1 MFEQVSVAPPD
12 SILGITDAFNKDANP
27 KKINLSVGI
36 YKDEKGQTPILASVK
51 EAEARILKGETNK
64 NYKPI
69 DGAPEYNKH
78 VQELLLGA
86 NSPLIAAGRVVTAHT
101 PGGTGGLRVTGDFLS
116 SKVKPGST
124 IWVSDP
130 TWANHEAIF
139 KAAGLNVKVY
149 PYFDAA
155 ANGLALEKMVAA
167 LAGAQAGDAVLLH
180 GACHNP
186 TGIDPTPEQWQKIA
200 DAVSAAKLI
209 PVVDFAYQGF
219 GDGLRE
225 DAAGLDALVA
235 KLPEIIVVSSFSKN
249 FGLYNER
256 VGAITVIA
264 ATKEAAAAVLSQVKV
279 TIRSNYSNPPAHGGA
294 IVSTVLGDP
303 ALRAQWENEVTAM
316 RKRIHEMRVMFTE
329 ELKKRG
335 VAKDMSFIV
344 KQKGMFSFSGLTKDQ
359 VERLKKDYSI
369 YIVGSGRINVA
380 GMTKDNMG
388 PLCDA
393 VATVMK

>member
-12 SILGITDAFNKDANP
+12 SILGITDAFNKDTNP

-36 YKDEKGQTPILASVK
+36 YKDEKGLTPILASVK
-51 EAEARILKGETNK
+51 EAEGRILKGETNK

-86 NSPLIAAGRVVTAHT
+86 NHPLIAAGRVVTAHT
-101 PGGTGGLRVTGDFLS
+101 PGGTGGLRVTGDFLG
-116 SKVKPGST
+116 KVKAGGT

-155 ANGLALEKMVAA
+155 ANGLALDKMVAA

-186 TGIDPTPEQWQKIA
+186 TGIDPTPAQWKKIA
-200 DAVSAAKLI
+200 DAVSAAKLM

-225 DAAGLDALVA
+225 DAAGLEALVA

-256 VGAITVIA
+256 VGAVTVIA

-303 ALRAQWENEVTAM
+303 ALRAQWENEVAAM
-316 RKRIHEMRVMFTE
+316 RTRIHEMRVMFAS

-344 KQKGMFSFSGLTKDQ
+344 NQKGMFSYSGLTKDQ
-359 VERLKKDYSI
+359 VERLKKEFSI
-369 YIVGSGRINVA
+369 YVVGSGRINVA

-393 VATVMK
+393 VAKVM

>member
-12 SILGITDAFNKDANP
+12 SILGITDAFNKDPNP
-27 KKINLSVGI
+27 KKINLSVGV

-51 EAEARILKGETNK
+51 EAETRILKSETNK

-69 DGAPEYNKH
+69 DGAADYNKH

-86 NSPLIAAGRVVTAHT
+86 GSPLVAAGRVVTAHT
-101 PGGTGGLRVTGDFLS
+101 PGGTGGLRVTGDFL

-139 KAAGLNVKVY
+139 KAAGMNVKVY

-155 ANGLALEKMVAA
+155 ANGLALDKMVAA
-167 LAGAQAGDAVLLH
+167 LGAAQAGDAVLLH

-186 TGIDPTPEQWQKIA
+186 TGIDPTPEQWKKIA
-200 DAVSAAKLI
+200 DAVSGAKLL
-209 PVVDFAYQGF
+209 PVLDFAYQGF

-256 VGAITVIA
+256 VGAITVISG
-264 ATKEAAAAVLSQVKV
+264 TKEVAQAVLSQVKV
-279 TIRSNYSNPPAHGGA
+279 TIRSNYSNPPAHGGT

-303 ALRAQWENEVTAM
+303 ALKAQWESEVAAM
-316 RKRIHEMRVMFTE
+316 RKRIHEMRTLFVS
-329 ELKKRG
+329 ELKARG

-344 KQKGMFSFSGLTKDQ
+344 KQKGMFSFSGLTKEQ
-359 VERLKKDYSI
+359 VEKLKKDYSI

-393 VATVMK
+393 LAAVMK

>member
-1 MFEQVSVAPPD
+1 MFEQVTVAPPD
-12 SILGITDAFNKDANP
+12 SILGITDAFNKDPNP
-27 KKINLSVGI
+27 RKINLSVGI

-51 EAEARILKGETNK
+51 EAEARIFKAETNK

-69 DGAPEYNKH
+69 DGTPEYNKL

-86 NSPLIAAGRVVTAHT
+86 DSPLIAAGRVVTAHT
-101 PGGTGGLRVTGDFLS
+101 PGGTGGLRVAGDFLS
-116 SKVKPGST
+116 KLRAGGT

-155 ANGLALEKMVAA
+155 TNGLALEKMLAA
-167 LAGAQAGDAVLLH
+167 LAGASAGDIVLLH

-186 TGIDPTPEQWQKIA
+186 TGIDPTPAQWEQIA
-200 DAVSAAKLI
+200 DTVAKAKLL
-209 PVVDFAYQGF
+209 PLVDFAYQGF

-225 DAAGLDALVA
+225 DAAGLEKLVA
-235 KLPEIIVVSSFSKN
+235 KNPEIIVVGSFSKN

-256 VGAITVIA
+256 VGAVTVIS
-264 ATKEAAAAVLSQVKV
+264 ATKEAAQAVLSQVKV
-279 TIRSNYSNPPAHGGA
+279 TIRSNYSNPPAHGGL
-294 IVSTVLGDP
+294 IVSTVLADP
-303 ALRAQWENEVTAM
+303 ALRAQWEKEVAGM
-316 RKRIHEMRVMFTE
+316 RDRIHEMRTLFAA

-335 VAKDMSFIV
+335 VQKDMSYITR
-344 KQKGMFSFSGLTKDQ
+344 QKGMFSYSGLTKDQ
-359 VERLKKDYSI
+359 VERLKKEYAI
-369 YIVGSGRINVA
+369 YVVGSGRINVA
-380 GMTKDNMG
+380 GMTHENMA

-393 VATVMK
+393 VAAVMK

>member
-27 KKINLSVGI
+27 KKINLSVGV
-36 YKDEKGQTPILASVK
+36 YKDEKGQTPILPSVK
-51 EAEARILKGETNK
+51 EAETRILKSENNK

-69 DGAPEYNKH
+69 DGAADYNKH

-86 NSPLIAAGRVVTAHT
+86 NSPLVAAGRVVTAHT

-116 SKVKPGST
+116 KVKPGGT

-155 ANGLALEKMVAA
+155 ANGLALDKMLAA
-167 LAGAQAGDAVLLH
+167 LSGAAAGDAVLLH

-186 TGIDPTPEQWQKIA
+186 TGIDPTPEQWKKIA
-200 DAVSAAKLI
+200 DAVSAAKLL
-209 PVVDFAYQGF
+209 PVLDFAYQGF

-235 KLPEIIVVSSFSKN
+235 KLPEIVVVSSFSKN

-256 VGAITVIA
+256 VGAVTVVSG
-264 ATKEAAAAVLSQVKV
+264 TKEVAQAVLSQVKV
-279 TIRSNYSNPPAHGGA
+279 TIRSNYSNPPAHGGT

-303 ALRAQWENEVTAM
+303 ALRAQWESEVAAM
-316 RKRIHEMRVMFTE
+316 RKRIHEMRTLFVS
-329 ELKKRG
+329 ELKSRG

-344 KQKGMFSFSGLTKDQ
+344 KQKGMFSFSGLTKEQ
-359 VERLKKDYSI
+359 VERLKKEFSI
-369 YIVGSGRINVA
+369 YVVGSGRINVA